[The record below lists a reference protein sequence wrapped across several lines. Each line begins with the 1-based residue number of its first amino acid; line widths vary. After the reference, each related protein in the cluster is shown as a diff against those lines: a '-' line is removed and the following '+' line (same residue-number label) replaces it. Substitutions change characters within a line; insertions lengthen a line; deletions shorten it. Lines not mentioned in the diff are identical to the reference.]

1 MSLSE
6 GFLLLV
12 MWLHGIAAVAWVG
25 GSIVYVVAIRPQQK
39 SYETS
44 EQIYHFMS
52 LGLFRHM
59 VDICIAILIATGV
72 ILLFDKLSDSV
83 TGGMYLSVL
92 VVKVVLSLWMFAI
105 ARSRWG
111 RKDSEKKHS
120 HESDRRFGRQLTRR
134 LSGVNLTVILG
145 MSVFFLAD
153 LLRYLFERDMLIP

>member
-12 MWLHGIAAVAWVG
+12 TWLHGMAAVTWVG

-44 EQIYHFMS
+44 EQVHHFMS
-52 LGLFRHM
+52 LGLFRQM

-92 VVKVVLSLWMFAI
+92 ALKIVLSLWMFAV

-111 RKDSEKKHS
+111 GKESEKKRS
-120 HESDRRFGRQLTRR
+120 HESVRRLGWQLTSR
-134 LSGVNLTVILG
+134 LSGVNLTVMLG
-145 MSVFFLAD
+145 VAVFFLAD
-153 LLRYLFERDMLIP
+153 FLRYLFEKDMLIP